1 MSDSSA
7 SLVLNAMLEEFGD
20 NAPFALEL
28 YAQYRLEP
36 ASVGEN
42 WKQAVQEIE
51 ERVPHPMTGRILP
64 PPPLVPQL
72 PPSPPATIK
81 VKNLTQPR
89 QALEERVPHAM
100 TARILRPLEL
110 VPELP
115 PASAAP
121 AP

>member
-28 YAQYRLEP
+28 YAQYRLDP

-42 WKQAVQEIE
+42 WKRAFQEIE
-51 ERVPHPMTGRILP
+51 ERVPHAMTGR
-64 PPPLVPQL
+64 V
-72 PPSPPATIK
+72 
-81 VKNLTQPR
+81 
-89 QALEERVPHAM
+89 
-100 TARILRPLEL
+100 LRPLEL

-121 AP
+121 APAAAPPGPTRPPAYIGRAHASTPGT